1 MKEELVVSSQHVE
14 TSTSEGLLSV
24 LNEVIDLELSG
35 GMLNKKS
42 LGDALICIASNHN
55 TPAELLVKLAK
66 KKGASSKLLLAV
78 VKNSNTTS
86 EVFNSFSGD
95 LSVSVRQELASVEG
109 LPESLL
115 VKLSGDVDCR
125 VRNAVAENENTPVA
139 ILEMLRKDDSE
150 FSNKRE
156 LVTDPCTHT
165 AILWRFVD
173 DQNLA
178 IRQSLA
184 THLNTSVS
192 VLDYLIRDD
201 SASVRAQVAL
211 NPNTSFSALEDLAD
225 DIDPYVQKAAS
236 SSINA

>member
-14 TSTSEGLLSV
+14 MSTSEGLLSV
-24 LNEVIDLELSG
+24 LNDVIDLELSG
-35 GMLNKKS
+35 GMLKKKS

-78 VKNSNTTS
+78 AKNPNTTS
-86 EVFNSFSGD
+86 DVFNSFSGD
-95 LSVSVRQELASVEG
+95 LTVSVRQELACTES
-109 LPESLL
+109 LPEALL
-115 VKLSGDVDCR
+115 VKLSGDIDFQ
-125 VRNAVAENENTPVA
+125 VRNAIAENKNTPPA
-139 ILEMLRKDDSE
+139 ILGMLKKDDSE
-150 FSNKRE
+150 YSNKRE

-173 DQNLA
+173 DPNLA

-225 DIDPYVQKAAS
+225 DIDPYVQKAAAS
-236 SSINA
+236 SLNA